1 MNLIEIKALDNGA
14 HNNQNGGISTVPEGW
29 AIIPEDM
36 ECENFPFGNVTV
48 EEIDGVMT
56 VTSWEPLPMPEPEPE
71 PEPEPTVEERVA
83 ALENAIADGLML
95 YEEDLG
101 NG

>member
-14 HNNQNGGISTVPEGW
+14 HRNQNGGLSSVPEGW
-29 AIIPEDM
+29 AVIPDDM

-56 VTSWEPLPMPEPEPE
+56 VTSWEPLPIPAPEPVEPEPE
-71 PEPEPTVEERVA
+71 KDDVTWDTMAE
-83 ALENAIADGLML
+83 AITEGVN
-95 YEEDLG
+95 EV
-101 NG
+101 